1 MDVLN
6 QVLAFRLEQLPFVL
20 IVIGIAFTVH
30 EFAHA
35 YTAYK
40 FGDPTAYNEGR
51 VTLNPMAHLDLFGTL
66 LILIAGFGWAK
77 PVPVNRFYFRRPRL
91 MGVITTAA
99 GPFSNLL
106 IAFVGLLLLM
116 ILQRLGISSL
126 SLGVQE
132 AVYTFFFILVRLNI
146 VLFVFNLIPLPP
158 LDGYRII
165 EDLVPSR
172 TRAKLSQY
180 EHWGIFAFLLMV
192 FIPPIRHY
200 TLEPIFGLTDNIYV
214 GLVDLVLMIFG

>member
-106 IAFVGLLLLM
+106 IAFVGLLLLA
-116 ILQRLGISSL
+116 L
-126 SLGVQE
+126 
-132 AVYTFFFILVRLNI
+132 
-146 VLFVFNLIPLPP
+146 
-158 LDGYRII
+158 
-165 EDLVPSR
+165 
-172 TRAKLSQY
+172 
-180 EHWGIFAFLLMV
+180 
-192 FIPPIRHY
+192 
-200 TLEPIFGLTDNIYV
+200 
-214 GLVDLVLMIFG
+214 